1 MNWNIIEFHRGQELE
16 LRVCD
21 AVASRWVPVSVCGVL
36 VARSKDP
43 HEPHVTYQIE
53 DADGRTH
60 WAGRE
65 RLRTNF
71 EKSENS
77 LLTNRQT
84 ADTIHTPDARA
95 TETNETLTGS

>member
-1 MNWNIIEFHRGQELE
+1 MNWNRIEFHYGQRVE

-36 VARSKDP
+36 VARSKEP
-43 HEPHVTYQIE
+43 NEPHVTYQIE
-53 DADGRTH
+53 EADGRTL

-71 EKSENS
+71 EKSQNS

-84 ADTIHTPDARA
+84 ADTICTPDARA
-95 TETNETLTGS
+95 TETQNT

>member
-1 MNWNIIEFHRGQELE
+1 MNWNRIEFHYGQQLE
-16 LRVCD
+16 LRAFD
-21 AVASRWVPVSVCGVL
+21 GEALQWVPVSVCGVL
-36 VARSKDP
+36 VANGNDP
-43 HEPHVTYQIE
+43 QYQVE
-53 DADGRTH
+53 EECGRTH
-60 WAGRE
+60 WASRQ

-71 EKSENS
+71 EKSQNS